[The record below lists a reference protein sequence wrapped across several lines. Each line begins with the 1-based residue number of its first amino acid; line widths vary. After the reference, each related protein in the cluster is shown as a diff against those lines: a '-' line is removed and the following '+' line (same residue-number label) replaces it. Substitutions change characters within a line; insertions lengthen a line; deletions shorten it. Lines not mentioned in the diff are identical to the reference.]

1 MKAGRSFR
9 NMLTVS
15 AVMAVLMGLPSC
27 NGIFENIYDDLPEE
41 KAETMAGQ
49 LYVDAS
55 DWGTW
60 HYIDL
65 NEVNEA
71 TSADASFN
79 PSSLWQ
85 HFSIPLS
92 ETESAGSDDNAS
104 GIYTYWYD
112 VFGEGISR
120 NEYRD
125 FYATESQPEPEKW
138 SFAVHRNNVRTN
150 SGEVARTDFHSF
162 DELPD
167 GTKWIDKLRFVKDEW
182 NEKDVWTIQDRMLLG
197 LIGNQGIEINN
208 NLSSWLT
215 IAIPPMPPAFTHS
228 DNIFILRFA
237 DGSLAALQLENY
249 QSATGTKCC
258 LTINYM
264 YPL

>member
-1 MKAGRSFR
+1 MKKGKILSHIYVISAGVVA
-9 NMLTVS
+9 LI
-15 AVMAVLMGLPSC
+15 ALPSC
-27 NGIFENIYDDLPEE
+27 HGIFDDVYDELPEE
-41 KAETMAGQ
+41 KVQTQLGQ

-65 NEVNEA
+65 KAVSDSTAMNP
-71 TSADASFN
+71 SFN

-85 HFSIPLS
+85 HFDIPL
-92 ETESAGSDDNAS
+92 TDIGTPAAESHAP

-112 VFGEGISR
+112 VFGQGISR
-120 NEYRD
+120 YEYRS
-125 FYATESQPEPEKW
+125 FFPTLPQSEPECW

-150 SGEVARTDFHSF
+150 AGEVARTDFHSF
-162 DELPD
+162 DELPE
-167 GTKWIDKLRFVKDEW
+167 GTEWIKSLTFARDEW
-182 NEKDVWTIQDRMLLG
+182 NETDVWTIQERMLLG

-208 NLSSWLT
+208 TLSSWLT
-215 IAIPPMPPAFTHS
+215 INIPPMPPAFTHS
-228 DNIFILRFA
+228 DNVFILRLA
-237 DGSLAALQLENY
+237 DGSLAALQLEDY
-249 QSATGTKCC
+249 QSSTGTKCC

>member
-1 MKAGRSFR
+1 MKTGRSIL
-9 NMLTVS
+9 NMRIVS
-15 AVMAVLMGLPSC
+15 AVAATLIGLPSC
-27 NGIFENIYDDLPEE
+27 SGIFGNVYDDPPEE
-41 KAETMAGQ
+41 KAMTMAGE
-49 LYVDAS
+49 LYIDAS
-55 DWGTW
+55 DWTSW

-65 NEVNEA
+65 QAVNES
-71 TSADASFN
+71 TTADDTFN

-85 HFSIPLS
+85 HFEIPLA
-92 ETESAGSDDNAS
+92 ETESSDAGNHLS

-112 VFGEGISR
+112 VFGQGISK

-125 FYATESQPEPEKW
+125 FYPTERQTEPEKW

-162 DELPD
+162 DELPE
-167 GTKWIDKLRFVKDEW
+167 GTAWTDRLQFTKDTW

-208 NLSSWLT
+208 TLSSWLT
-215 IAIPPMPPAFTHS
+215 ISIPPMPPAFTHS
-228 DNIFILRFA
+228 DNVFILRLA
-237 DGSLAALQLENY
+237 DGSMAALRLEDY
-249 QSATGTKCC
+249 QSSTGTKCC